1 MGAMSLCLRQRA
13 PWFLWPFAALLDL
26 LGGVLRLS
34 GRVVVVSLGLVSM
47 IVGAL
52 ATATVIGAP
61 LGVPLFVVGLM
72 LAVRGIF

>member
-1 MGAMSLCLRQRA
+1 MSHCLRQRA

-26 LGGVLRLS
+26 AGALVLLGG
-34 GRVVVVSLGLVSM
+34 RVAAVALGLAAM
-47 IVGAL
+47 IAGAL

-61 LGVPLFVVGLM
+61 IGVPLFVVGLM